1 MRFFLMRPLVTWL
14 SIDVSPVSP
23 PQFPSS
29 QIDTK
34 PFCIVIRK
42 YIRRKCEF
50 RRALL
55 LRCGLVYKA
64 NHWFWFL
71 IRITE
76 WKSQRVAWNRKY
88 GGIFGTSVEL
98 LPTTAEYFD
107 RPFFTDFH
115 SSICRPGFQ
124 TRRPTTLTFKSG
136 IYTTACS
143 CKPHLRVKSSRTRIE
158 NELEANFCHFT
169 SWQFSIVDLSGKCPS
184 KCASQLLEFS
194 SASYSCSRFY
204 IFVFSC
210 SCCSFTI

>member
-1 MRFFLMRPLVTWL
+1 MHSRQHIPYLVLKLITFFGNKYSRVRLMRFFLMRPLVTWL
-14 SIDVSPVSP
+14 CIDVSPVSP

-76 WKSQRVAWNRKY
+76 WKSQRAAWNRKY
-88 GGIFGTSVEL
+88 GGIFGTSVADHSL
-98 LPTTAEYFD
+98 RIFTAAFAARVFKPED
-107 RPFFTDFH
+107 RRRWH
-115 SSICRPGFQ
+115 SNPASTQ
-124 TRRPTTLTFKSG
+124 QLVVVNLTFEWNH
-136 IYTTACS
+136 
-143 CKPHLRVKSSRTRIE
+143 PVP
-158 NELEANFCHFT
+158 
-169 SWQFSIVDLSGKCPS
+169 V
-184 KCASQLLEFS
+184 
-194 SASYSCSRFY
+194 
-204 IFVFSC
+204 
-210 SCCSFTI
+210 